1 MTEHR
6 RRKRSIK
13 RRLLMTLLAAV
24 AMTWVAAVVWS
35 YIDARHQLDELLDAH
50 LAQSATMLVVQAGHE
65 LEEIDTEHAPQ
76 LHPYARR
83 VAFQVWENGGILR
96 LHSVSA
102 PNQRLSRQEQGFSD
116 AEADGKRWRVFST
129 WDDEGELLI
138 QVGEQ
143 YEVREQIAAGI
154 ARTTLTP
161 LLFALP
167 VLGFLIWASVD
178 RATRPL
184 IALSRQVAQRDPR
197 NLTSLDIAQPPA
209 ELAPLVDSL
218 DRLFARVRLSIDS
231 ERRFTA
237 DAAHELR
244 TPLAAIRAQ
253 AQVAANAT
261 IEAEHRRALDNVIVG
276 CDRAAHLV
284 EQLLTLARLEPG
296 EIADGREPCELTAL
310 ARSVMAELAPMALSK
325 ALALELSD
333 SPPVYV
339 AGNASW
345 LGILLRNLIDNA
357 IRYSPPQTMVS
368 VGTGIRDRQAVL
380 TVEDQGPGI
389 AIEHR
394 EGIGQRF
401 HRILGSE
408 EPGSGL
414 GLSIVHRIAEIHDAC
429 VTYGDGS
436 GGRGLRVTVEFPLAG
451 SGRST

>member
-1 MTEHR
+1 MTEQQR
-6 RRKRSIK
+6 ARRSIR
-13 RRLLMTLLAAV
+13 RRLLLTLLAAV
-24 AMTWVAAVVWS
+24 ALTWVAAVVWS
-35 YIDARHQLDELLDAH
+35 YVDARYQLDELLDAH

-83 VAFQVWENGGILR
+83 VAFQVWDNGGTLR
-96 LHSVSA
+96 LHSLSA

-116 AEADGKRWRVFST
+116 AETDGKRWRVFST

-167 VLGFLIWASVD
+167 VLGLLIWASVE

-218 DRLFARVRLSIDS
+218 NRLFARVRLSVDN

-244 TPLAAIRAQ
+244 TPLAAVRAQ
-253 AQVAANAT
+253 AQVAADAKV
-261 IEAEHRRALDNVIVG
+261 EAERRRALDNVIVG

-284 EQLLTLARLEPG
+284 EQLLTLARLEPN
-296 EIADGREPCELTAL
+296 EVADDRAPCDLTAL
-310 ARSVMAELAPMALSK
+310 ARSTMAELAPMALSK
-325 ALALELSD
+325 ALTLELSE
-333 SPPVYV
+333 SPPIPVV
-339 AGNASW
+339 GNASW
-345 LGILLRNLIDNA
+345 LAILLRNLIDNA
-357 IRYSPPQTMVS
+357 IRYSPPQTTVR
-368 VGTGIRDRQAVL
+368 VGTASRDGRVVL
-380 TVEDQGPGI
+380 SVEDQGPGI
-389 AIEHR
+389 AAAHR
-394 EGIGQRF
+394 EGLGQRF
-401 HRILGSE
+401 HRILGSG

-414 GLSIVHRIAEIHDAC
+414 GLSIVHRIAEIHDAR
-429 VTYGDGS
+429 VSYGAGS
-436 GGRGLRVTVEFPLAG
+436 SGRGLRVTVEFPLAG
-451 SGRST
+451 SGAST